1 MVTIS
6 IISAISSWNNP
17 FIPCG
22 FNLVFTSSFLDLYK
36 KYHDE
41 VFPAYLVFVSFLAD
55 QHAPGKMVAEL
66 RQAGFS
72 PMQFKF
78 NASKPD
84 LTKLDKLFGLLSSRT
99 GTFED
104 QLTKLES
111 DIKSQGLK
119 SFVKANKAK

>member
-1 MVTIS
+1 
-6 IISAISSWNNP
+6 
-17 FIPCG
+17 
-22 FNLVFTSSFLDLYK
+22 
-36 KYHDE
+36 
-41 VFPAYLVFVSFLAD
+41 
-55 QHAPGKMVAEL
+55 
-66 RQAGFS
+66 
-72 PMQFKF
+72 MQFKF

-84 LTKLDKLFGLLSSRT
+84 LTKLDKLFGWLSSRT